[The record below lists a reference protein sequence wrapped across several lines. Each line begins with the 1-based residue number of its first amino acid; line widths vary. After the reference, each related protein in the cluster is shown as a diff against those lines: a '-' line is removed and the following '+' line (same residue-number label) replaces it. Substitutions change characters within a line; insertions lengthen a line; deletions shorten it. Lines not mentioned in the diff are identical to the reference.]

1 MSRIEKRRGGG
12 RCAEAIDEVTL
23 SEVRLSEVRP
33 PEVRLSEVTLSAVRL
48 SEVGPPEVRVSDVR
62 PLVDALVV
70 DVVDK
75 ESDVFRRK
83 VGFDCSHVPQ
93 RGVRRQSAAE
103 RERTPMNAVARSRW
117 AWHPQCDAPCRRMTW
132 RFDILGIA
140 RRVSPARA
148 AGAARG
154 HTRISAG
161 TARGTGPQ
169 T

>member
-1 MSRIEKRRGGG
+1 LVCEPAGGYVT
-12 RCAEAIDEVTL
+12 DESIGL
-23 SEVRLSEVRP
+23 PHELGIHE
-33 PEVRLSEVTLSAVRL
+33 LLQ
-48 SEVGPPEVRVSDVR
+48 
-62 PLVDALVV
+62 LVV

-169 T
+169 K